1 MTRTLR
7 TTTKRWGIEI
17 CASIPLPLTL
27 FAAGVFM
34 CVAYIKEG
42 GPVWGVAV
50 FVVWAIVL
58 MARAVAD
65 LLSLLWNKIVI
76 DDQAI
81 SGHIDEECFSLR
93 WKEVIAV
100 WDSTTQNQSCLNL
113 GARDGKITIPLK
125 FFNEKLLRDLIH
137 LHVAPK
143 ALEKDAIKRMPGYQV
158 RDAANE
164 RVIRQAADESLR
176 VGGKAF
182 LKVLA
187 WGAALL
193 FLYLAAWCWLTGK
206 GAASLLFLFVAAL
219 QTYLILA
226 TTGSIEMNR
235 DSVTYITSISRRRI
249 GWDEVTEVETDWN
262 EAALVFIGP
271 NKRLKVI
278 GPRLWSGK
286 DKERMLRLF
295 SAQVENRGIDVKR
308 RYIAIWHLNKNTK
321 VKSKSQ

>member
-1 MTRTLR
+1 M
-7 TTTKRWGIEI
+7 
-17 CASIPLPLTL
+17 
-27 FAAGVFM
+27 
-34 CVAYIKEG
+34 
-42 GPVWGVAV
+42 
-50 FVVWAIVL
+50 
-58 MARAVAD
+58 
-65 LLSLLWNKIVI
+65 
-76 DDQAI
+76 
-81 SGHIDEECFSLR
+81 R

-100 WDSTTQNQSCLNL
+100 WYSTTQDQPSLNV
-113 GARDGKITIPLK
+113 GARDGKVTIPLK
-125 FFNEKLLRDLIH
+125 FFNEKQLRDLIR
-137 LHVAPK
+137 LHVPPEAF
-143 ALEKDAIKRMPGYQV
+143 EKDAIKRMPGYRV
-158 RDAANE
+158 RHTANE
-164 RVIRQAADESLR
+164 RVIREAADESLR

-187 WGAALL
+187 WVIALL
-193 FLYLAAWCWLTGK
+193 FLYLAVWCWLTGK

-262 EAALVFIGP
+262 KGTLVFIGP

-278 GPRLWSGK
+278 GPTFWSGK

-308 RYIAIWHLNKNTK
+308 RHTSMWRLNKNTK
-321 VKSKSQ
+321 VMSKSQ

>member
-1 MTRTLR
+1 MTHTLR
-7 TTTKRWGIEI
+7 TTAKRWLIEI
-17 CASIPLPLTL
+17 CTSVSPPLYL
-27 FAAGVFM
+27 FAVSVLLCFAPFKGERGWV
-34 CVAYIKEG
+34 E
-42 GPVWGVAV
+42 AV
-50 FVVWAIVL
+50 FVVSSIVFL
-58 MARAVAD
+58 VKTVAD
-65 LLSLLWNKIVI
+65 TLSLLLNKIVI

-81 SGHIDEECFSLR
+81 SGQINEECFSLR

-100 WDSTTQNQSCLNL
+100 WDSTTQDQPSLNV
-113 GARDGKITIPLK
+113 GARDGKVTIPLK
-125 FFNEKLLRDLIH
+125 FFNEKQLRDLIR
-137 LHVAPK
+137 LHVPPEAF
-143 ALEKDAIKRMPGYQV
+143 EKDAIKRMPGYRV
-158 RDAANE
+158 RHAANE
-164 RVIRQAADESLR
+164 RVIREAADESLR

-187 WGAALL
+187 WVIALL
-193 FLYLAAWCWLTGK
+193 FLYLAVWCWLTGK

-262 EAALVFIGP
+262 KGTLVFIGP

-278 GPRLWSGK
+278 GPTFWSGK

-308 RYIAIWHLNKNTK
+308 RHTSMWRLNKNTK
-321 VKSKSQ
+321 VMSKSQ

>member
-1 MTRTLR
+1 MTHTLR
-7 TTTKRWGIEI
+7 TTAKRWLIEI
-17 CASIPLPLTL
+17 CTSVSPPLYL
-27 FAAGVFM
+27 FAVSVLLCFAPFKGERGWV
-34 CVAYIKEG
+34 E
-42 GPVWGVAV
+42 AV
-50 FVVWAIVL
+50 FVVSSIVFL
-58 MARAVAD
+58 VKTVAD
-65 LLSLLWNKIVI
+65 TLSLLLNKIVI

-81 SGHIDEECFSLR
+81 SGQINEECFSMR

-100 WDSTTQNQSCLNL
+100 WYSTTQDQPSLNV
-113 GARDGKITIPLK
+113 GARDGKVTIPLK
-125 FFNEKLLRDLIH
+125 FFNEKQLRDLIR
-137 LHVAPK
+137 LHVPPEAF
-143 ALEKDAIKRMPGYQV
+143 EKDAIKRMPGYRV
-158 RDAANE
+158 RHTANE
-164 RVIRQAADESLR
+164 RVIREAADESLR

-187 WGAALL
+187 WVIALL
-193 FLYLAAWCWLTGK
+193 FLYLAVWCWLTGK

-262 EAALVFIGP
+262 KGTLVFIGP

-278 GPRLWSGK
+278 GPTFWSGK

-308 RYIAIWHLNKNTK
+308 RHTSMWRLNKNTK
-321 VKSKSQ
+321 VMSKSQ